1 MTKLKKHKINLFTA
15 IITMVGILIL
25 TSISCKSPTTPEAT
39 EASITITNHCGIAV
53 DILMDGVWQL
63 TIDHLQSST
72 LSIPTLG
79 VYEFEARK
87 QGTGTV
93 VSSSSADINEYKNF
107 VWTVQ
112 TSADISIIN
121 NYGETIDIYGD
132 GDLQGSINDQE
143 TGTLSKTP
151 YGEHL
156 LEATKSGETDVITS
170 ITLDITENIQYTWT
184 VTK

>member
-1 MTKLKKHKINLFTA
+1 LTKLKKHKINLFA
-15 IITMVGILIL
+15 SIIIIVGILIL

-39 EASITITNHCGIAV
+39 KASLTITNHCGVAV
-53 DILMDGVWQL
+53 DILMDGVWQFA
-63 TIDHLQSST
+63 IEYLQSST
-72 LSIPTLG
+72 LSIPSLG
-79 VYEFEARK
+79 VYELESRK
-87 QGTGTV
+87 KGTGTV
-93 VSSSSADINEYKNF
+93 VSSTSADINEYKVF
-107 VWTVQ
+107 AWTVQ

-143 TGTLSKTP
+143 TGALSRTP
-151 YGEHL
+151 YGEHF
-156 LEATKSGETDVITS
+156 LEATKSGETDVIAS

>member
-1 MTKLKKHKINLFTA
+1 MTKLKKHKINLVAA
-15 IITMVGILIL
+15 IITMVGLLIL

-63 TIDHLQSST
+63 TIEHLQSST

-79 VYEFEARK
+79 VYEYEARK
-87 QGTGTV
+87 QGTGT
-93 VSSSSADINEYKNF
+93 
-107 VWTVQ
+107 
-112 TSADISIIN
+112 
-121 NYGETIDIYGD
+121 
-132 GDLQGSINDQE
+132 LQR
-143 TGTLSKTP
+143 TP

-156 LEATKSGETDVITS
+156 LEATKSGETDVIAS

-184 VTK
+184 ITK

>member
-1 MTKLKKHKINLFTA
+1 MTKLKKHKINLVAA
-15 IITMVGILIL
+15 IITMVGLLIL

-63 TIDHLQSST
+63 TIEHLQSST
-72 LSIPTLG
+72 FSIPTLG
-79 VYEFEARK
+79 VYEYEARK

-93 VSSSSADINEYKNF
+93 VSSNSADINRYANF
-107 VWTVQ
+107 VWTVL
-112 TSADISIIN
+112 TSAEISIIN

-132 GDLQGSINDQE
+132 GDLQGSVNDQE
-143 TGTLSKTP
+143 TGTLQRTP

-156 LEATKSGETDVITS
+156 LEATKSGETDVIAS

-184 VTK
+184 ITK